1 VKARAEPT
9 PVDSA
14 REDCH
19 DVYVDAVAA
28 NPNDWDVE
36 ALGLLDG
43 LQGQARQERAELIEW
58 LLARGFDVEQIRGE
72 SSPMLL
78 PAIRITGDDGKVV
91 SSREVSQSN
100 GVSLELLQRLHR
112 AVGLVRA
119 DDPDAR
125 LLSRADAESVLEA
138 ARLVDLGFDAD
149 EVVLIMRLLMDGLTG
164 AAVTLRQAA
173 LHASLH
179 PGATELELAQA
190 IELLARDGVPVLG
203 PMVDALLRLAMRHSV
218 ETEAI
223 NVFERTA
230 GSLPGARTVAVAF
243 ADLVGFTQLGEQM
256 PPEELGMVAFRLAD
270 LAHEVVASP
279 VQFVKTIGDAVM
291 LVCADPFKLLL
302 TVLDLVDAAAADDFP
317 RLRVGLAFGQAV
329 NRAGDWYGS
338 PVNLASRV
346 TGVAPA
352 NTVRVTESAREAIGD
367 RADIEWAAPE
377 TRQFK
382 GIRAEVL
389 LYGARRRYPAHE
401 RSEFSNP
408 MGLGEY
414 EILPGSAN
422 AVESWPPHEAPRTAR
437 SQSV

>member
-1 VKARAEPT
+1 
-9 PVDSA
+9 
-14 REDCH
+14 
-19 DVYVDAVAA
+19 
-28 NPNDWDVE
+28 
-36 ALGLLDG
+36 
-43 LQGQARQERAELIEW
+43 
-58 LLARGFDVEQIRGE
+58 
-72 SSPMLL
+72 
-78 PAIRITGDDGKVV
+78 
-91 SSREVSQSN
+91 
-100 GVSLELLQRLHR
+100 
-112 AVGLVRA
+112 
-119 DDPDAR
+119 
-125 LLSRADAESVLEA
+125 
-138 ARLVDLGFDAD
+138 
-149 EVVLIMRLLMDGLTG
+149 MRLLMDGLTG

-223 NVFERTA
+223 NVFERAA

-346 TGVAPA
+346 TGVTPA

-367 RADIEWAAPE
+367 PAGIEWAAQK
-377 TRQFK
+377 R
-382 GIRAEVL
+382 GIQRDT
-389 LYGARRRYPAHE
+389 G
-401 RSEFSNP
+401 
-408 MGLGEY
+408 
-414 EILPGSAN
+414 
-422 AVESWPPHEAPRTAR
+422 
-437 SQSV
+437 